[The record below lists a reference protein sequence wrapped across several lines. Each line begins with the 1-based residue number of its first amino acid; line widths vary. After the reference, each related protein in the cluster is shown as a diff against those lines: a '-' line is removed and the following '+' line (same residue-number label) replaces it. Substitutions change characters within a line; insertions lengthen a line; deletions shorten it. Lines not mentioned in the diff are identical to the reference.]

1 MKLSKSRS
9 RAIALETRRE
19 DRVMTPL
26 KDTEILPLGEHMK
39 LIRLDIPV
47 TNQFLEV
54 LQQLCKIREKSI
66 TLYIDKALHDQV
78 DLDLEN
84 PQDIGMDVCKN
95 LKYIIHP
102 SQ

>member
-1 MKLSKSRS
+1 MSRTKK
-9 RAIALETRRE
+9 ALETRRD
-19 DRVMTPL
+19 DRVMTPM
-26 KDTEILPLGEHMK
+26 KDTEILPLGENMK

-54 LQQLCKIREKSI
+54 LNELCKTREKPMS
-66 TLYIDKALHDQV
+66 LYISTALHEQV

-102 SQ
+102 GQAGT